1 MRRNVHGT
9 MRVYWNERRILKT
22 PYVRPKEREC
32 FESLRFD
39 PFFSGA
45 SSTKAITIARR
56 MAIAPVAEKGE

>member
-1 MRRNVHGT
+1 MRRKVQGT
-9 MRVYWNERRILKT
+9 MSVYWNERRMLKI
-22 PYVRPKEREC
+22 PYVRPREREC
-32 FESLRFD
+32 FESLRFE